1 MNKIDLDEIA
11 FWLLGLAFVL
21 YVYRIDVLGVNLTL
35 LRIVSLGL
43 IGRGILLVCMR
54 GMGAWRVRWSTV
66 ILLGATFFVVVINAM
81 DYRLLFGWPD
91 LQKPIIAHIFNILTL
106 LSIAAFIDNEKKFNL
121 AIRAY
126 VLSSAAALVI
136 AYYAFFMGDIP
147 FASVLREYGSD
158 IARSLQYLNVNG
170 NVVRLTGPFFD
181 PNFYGIYL
189 LSVIV
194 FSGWLYIYVER
205 NKIYLVL
212 IGVSGLSL
220 ILTGSRTALMGL
232 GVAYVLYIALEA
244 ERKRA
249 HWWGL
254 LITMLVGAIAFTA
267 KASTG
272 HWSDTAS
279 IVDRFRFYQPA
290 WNAFQENI
298 FFGGGSLA
306 LLDKESGVSTAH
318 MVYLTL
324 LGKYG
329 LVGTIFYLVLIF
341 CPVAYVHF
349 RRKFVQRNY
358 RNLVLFLYAPLGVM
372 YLSYDFMAY
381 LEFQYFM
388 FAIGYVIV
396 MYRFSESRRGGVGI
410 L

>member
-126 VLSSAAALVI
+126 VLSSGAALVI

-381 LEFQYFM
+381 LEFQYFI